1 MGAVVDCGD
10 GPGQADAQEHVD
22 RIAARDIADA
32 IIGPLVV
39 LGGNHAGESVWRAG
53 RCRCLSGYSSYGMV
67 SNHYSPGMLVPRA
80 TNRMA
85 VTESLML
92 RAQPK

>member
-1 MGAVVDCGD
+1 MGAVVDGGD

-32 IIGPLVV
+32 IIGTLVM
-39 LGGNHAGESVWRAG
+39 LGGNHAGECIWRADG
-53 RCRCLSGYSSYGMV
+53 SPVFVKVTFQPAV
-67 SNHYSPGMLVPRA
+67 SDHSPGMLVPRA